1 MVWTFYILIGASCK
15 KYSSIWIWYGH
26 ITMTIWL
33 LPNVYYLLM
42 AVSVFYH
49 ESIFLHLTQN
59 VLRFL
64 NFGVLKMIK
73 KITLLRK

>member
-1 MVWTFYILIGASCK
+1 MDLVLSQYLDDLVTPLGVLIANNFERVLSWKYI
-15 KYSSIWIWYGH
+15 
-26 ITMTIWL
+26 
-33 LPNVYYLLM
+33 PP
-42 AVSVFYH
+42 
-49 ESIFLHLTQN
+49 LTQN